1 MQQGIILHSMK
12 SGIRDIIFILLS
24 IVLAIIIAP
33 FIMKLASHV
42 VEIVIIIALAYV
54 FFIMLKQLIK

>member
-1 MQQGIILHSMK
+1 MK